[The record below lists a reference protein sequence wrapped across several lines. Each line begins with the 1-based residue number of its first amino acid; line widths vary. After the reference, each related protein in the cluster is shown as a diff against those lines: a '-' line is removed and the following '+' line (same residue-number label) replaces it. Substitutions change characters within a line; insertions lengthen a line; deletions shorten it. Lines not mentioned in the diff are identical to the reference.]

1 MLRIDVTELNSKVAK
16 GIRQAALNASTSVD
30 WASSSSFS
38 LGKSKR
44 RDRSKSP
51 PKKRSR
57 TNVDSDDE
65 VVNIPESDDENADD
79 PRRIVALKS
88 TLDPDTVIKA
98 FRLKKPKLVH
108 FRPHTL
114 PFDLGTVSG
123 IKTTF
128 NFFTLLW
135 VIRSRT
141 RNKPIA
147 KSFSASL
154 SVNSIL
160 LYISR
165 APQPCA

>member
-1 MLRIDVTELNSKVAK
+1 M
-16 GIRQAALNASTSVD
+16 STSVD

-57 TNVDSDDE
+57 TDVDPDDE
-65 VVNIPESDDENADD
+65 VVNIPESDDENTDD
-79 PRRIVALKS
+79 PRRILALES
-88 TLDPDTVIKA
+88 TLDPDSVIKV
-98 FRLKKPKLVH
+98 FRLKKPKLVQ
-108 FRPHTL
+108 FRPYTL
-114 PFDLGTVSG
+114 PFNLGTVSG
-123 IKTTF
+123 INTTS

-141 RNKPIA
+141 RNKTIVE
-147 KSFSASL
+147 SFSVSL

-160 LYISR
+160 LYISG
-165 APQPCA
+165 ALQPCA